1 MALADKF
8 KLNAGRPEVKNN
20 LPPALKDPQAAEQ
33 MVAEKALEANPALHL
48 VEETIEEA
56 KAEAKVVAKKEKAP
70 AKKKKR
76 TPMVNQED
84 LKSFSTRAT
93 QETIDLVGMAAKL
106 SGRPIYEVVQMSLE
120 AALLDPKARQKLF
133 KEPKLEILHT
143 ILGR

>member
-20 LPPALKDPQAAEQ
+20 LPPALKDPEAAEQ

-56 KAEAKVVAKKEKAP
+56 KAELKVVAKKEKTP

-133 KEPKLEILHT
+133 KEPKLEILDT

>member
-20 LPPALKDPQAAEQ
+20 LPPALKDPEAAEK
-33 MVAEKALEANPALHL
+33 MLEEKALEVNPALHL
-48 VEETIEEA
+48 VEEVADEPA
-56 KAEAKVVAKKEKAP
+56 AEVKVVAKKEKKP
-70 AKKKKR
+70 SKKKR

-133 KEPKLEILHT
+133 KEPKLEILDT

>member
-1 MALADKF
+1 
-8 KLNAGRPEVKNN
+8 
-20 LPPALKDPQAAEQ
+20 
-33 MVAEKALEANPALHL
+33 
-48 VEETIEEA
+48 
-56 KAEAKVVAKKEKAP
+56 
-70 AKKKKR
+70 
-76 TPMVNQED
+76 MVNQED

-133 KEPKLEILHT
+133 KEPKLEILDT

>member
-20 LPPALKDPQAAEQ
+20 LPPALKDPEAAEK
-33 MVAEKALEANPALHL
+33 MVVEKALEANPALHL
-48 VEETIEEA
+48 VEEVAEEP
-56 KAEAKVVAKKEKAP
+56 AEVKVVAKKEKKP
-70 AKKKKR
+70 AKKKR

-133 KEPKLEILHT
+133 KEPKLEILDT

>member
-20 LPPALKDPQAAEQ
+20 LPPALKDPEAAEQ

-56 KAEAKVVAKKEKAP
+56 KAEVKVVAKKEKTP

-133 KEPKLEILHT
+133 KEPKLEILDT

>member
-20 LPPALKDPQAAEQ
+20 LPPALKNPEAAEK
-33 MVAEKALEANPALHL
+33 MLAEKALEVNPALHL
-48 VEETIEEA
+48 VEEVEE
-56 KAEAKVVAKKEKAP
+56 EPVVEVKVVAKSEKKP
-70 AKKKKR
+70 AKKKR

-133 KEPKLEILHT
+133 KEPKLEILDT

>member
-1 MALADKF
+1 M
-8 KLNAGRPEVKNN
+8 
-20 LPPALKDPQAAEQ
+20 
-33 MVAEKALEANPALHL
+33 
-48 VEETIEEA
+48 VEEDIVDEPVTEV
-56 KAEAKVVAKKEKAP
+56 KVVAKKEKKP
-70 AKKKKR
+70 AKKKR

-133 KEPKLEILHT
+133 KEPKLEILDT

>member
-20 LPPALKDPQAAEQ
+20 LPPALKNPEAAEK
-33 MVAEKALEANPALHL
+33 MLEEKALEVNTALHL
-48 VEETIEEA
+48 VEEVEE
-56 KAEAKVVAKKEKAP
+56 EPVVEVKVVAKSEKKP
-70 AKKKKR
+70 AKKKR
-76 TPMVNQED
+76 TALVNQED

-133 KEPKLEILHT
+133 KEPKLEILDT

>member
-20 LPPALKDPQAAEQ
+20 LPPALKDPEAAEK

-48 VEETIEEA
+48 VEEVAEEP
-56 KAEAKVVAKKEKAP
+56 AEVKVVAKREKKP
-70 AKKKKR
+70 AKKKR

-133 KEPKLEILHT
+133 KEPKLEILDT

>member
-20 LPPALKDPQAAEQ
+20 LPPALKDPEAAEQ

-48 VEETIEEA
+48 VEETIEEPRL
-56 KAEAKVVAKKEKAP
+56 KSKWSQKRKSRPLKEEAYADGQP
-70 AKKKKR
+70 
-76 TPMVNQED
+76 ED

-120 AALLDPKARQKLF
+120 AALLDSKARQKLF
-133 KEPKLEILHT
+133 KEPKLEILDT

>member
-20 LPPALKDPQAAEQ
+20 LPPALKDPEAAEQ

-48 VEETIEEA
+48 VEETIEEP
-56 KAEAKVVAKKEKAP
+56 KAEVKVVAKKEKPA

-84 LKSFSTRAT
+84 LKAS
-93 QETIDLVGMAAKL
+93 
-106 SGRPIYEVVQMSLE
+106 RPERR
-120 AALLDPKARQKLF
+120 KR
-133 KEPKLEILHT
+133 
-143 ILGR
+143 R

>member
-20 LPPALKDPQAAEQ
+20 LPPALKDPEAAEK
-33 MVAEKALEANPALHL
+33 MVAEKAVEANPALHL
-48 VEETIEEA
+48 VGEA
-56 KAEAKVVAKKEKAP
+56 AAEPSEVKVVAKKEK
-70 AKKKKR
+70 KLTKKKR

-133 KEPKLEILHT
+133 KEPKLEILDT

>member
-20 LPPALKDPQAAEQ
+20 LPPALKDPEAAEQ

-48 VEETIEEA
+48 VEETIEEP
-56 KAEAKVVAKKEKAP
+56 KAEVKVVAKKEKPA

-133 KEPKLEILHT
+133 KEPKLEILDT

>member
-20 LPPALKDPQAAEQ
+20 LPPALKDPEAAEK

-48 VEETIEEA
+48 VEEVAEEP
-56 KAEAKVVAKKEKAP
+56 AEVKVVAKKEKKP
-70 AKKKKR
+70 AKKKR

-133 KEPKLEILHT
+133 KEPKLEILDT

>member
-20 LPPALKDPQAAEQ
+20 LPPALKDPEKAEK
-33 MVAEKALEANPALHL
+33 MLEEKALEANPALHL
-48 VEETIEEA
+48 VEERTEEP
-56 KAEAKVVAKKEKAP
+56 AEIAVVAKKEKP
-70 AKKKKR
+70 ASKKKKR

-133 KEPKLEILHT
+133 KEPKLEILDT
-143 ILGR
+143 ILGG

>member
-20 LPPALKDPQAAEQ
+20 LPPALKDPEAAEK

-48 VEETIEEA
+48 VEEVAEEA
-56 KAEAKVVAKKEKAP
+56 PEVKVVAKKEKKP
-70 AKKKKR
+70 AKKKR

-133 KEPKLEILHT
+133 KEPKLEILDT

>member
-20 LPPALKDPQAAEQ
+20 LPPALKNPEAAEQ
-33 MVAEKALEANPALHL
+33 MVAEKAIEANPSLQL
-48 VEETIEEA
+48 VQEVANEA
-56 KAEAKVVAKKEKAP
+56 PGIKVVAKKEKKP
-70 AKKKKR
+70 AKKKR

-133 KEPKLEILHT
+133 KEPKLEILDT

>member
-20 LPPALKDPQAAEQ
+20 LPPALKDPEAAEQ

-48 VEETIEEA
+48 VEEAAGEPVDV
-56 KAEAKVVAKKEKAP
+56 KSVAKKEKKSA
-70 AKKKKR
+70 KKKR

-133 KEPKLEILHT
+133 KEPKLEILDT

>member
-20 LPPALKDPQAAEQ
+20 LPPALKDPEAAEK
-33 MVAEKALEANPALHL
+33 MLEEKALEVNPALHL
-48 VEETIEEA
+48 VEEVADEPAVEV
-56 KAEAKVVAKKEKAP
+56 KVVAKKEKKP
-70 AKKKKR
+70 AKKKR

-133 KEPKLEILHT
+133 KEPKLEILDT

>member
-20 LPPALKDPQAAEQ
+20 LPPALKNPEAAEQ

-48 VEETIEEA
+48 VEESIEEP
-56 KAEAKVVAKKEKAP
+56 KAEVKVV

-76 TPMVNQED
+76 TSMVNQED

-133 KEPKLEILHT
+133 KEPKLEILDT

>member
-20 LPPALKDPQAAEQ
+20 LPPALKDPEAAE
-33 MVAEKALEANPALHL
+33 MMLEKKALEMNPSIHL
-48 VEETIEEA
+48 VEEAPEEPMA
-56 KAEAKVVAKKEKAP
+56 QVEVVAKREKAP
-70 AKKKKR
+70 TKKKKR

-133 KEPKLEILHT
+133 KEPKLEILDT

>member
-20 LPPALKDPQAAEQ
+20 LPPALKDPEAAEK

-48 VEETIEEA
+48 VEEP
-56 KAEAKVVAKKEKAP
+56 AEVKVVAKKEKKP
-70 AKKKKR
+70 AKKKR

-133 KEPKLEILHT
+133 KEPKLEILDT

>member
-20 LPPALKDPQAAEQ
+20 LPPALKDPEAAEQ

-48 VEETIEEA
+48 VEETIEEP
-56 KAEAKVVAKKEKAP
+56 KAEVKVVAKKEKP
-70 AKKKKR
+70 AAKRKKR

-120 AALLDPKARQKLF
+120 ARFWIRKPVRSSLKNQSLRF
-133 KEPKLEILHT
+133 
-143 ILGR
+143 

>member
-20 LPPALKDPQAAEQ
+20 LPPALKDPEAAEK

-48 VEETIEEA
+48 VEEVAEEP
-56 KAEAKVVAKKEKAP
+56 AEVKVVAKKEKKP
-70 AKKKKR
+70 VKKKR

-133 KEPKLEILHT
+133 KEPKPEILDT

>member
-1 MALADKF
+1 
-8 KLNAGRPEVKNN
+8 
-20 LPPALKDPQAAEQ
+20 

-48 VEETIEEA
+48 VEETIGVNQ
-56 KAEAKVVAKKEKAP
+56 AEVKVVAKKEKKS

-133 KEPKLEILHT
+133 KEPKLEILDT